1 MSLSVL
7 GNSVESDVGK
17 SGESDAIIITLLITV
32 ITFNSIPT
40 PLALVQSDLIVSLLL
55 PEFPW

>member
-17 SGESDAIIITLLITV
+17 SGESDAIIITLLINGV
-32 ITFNSIPT
+32 
-40 PLALVQSDLIVSLLL
+40 LIM
-55 PEFPW
+55 